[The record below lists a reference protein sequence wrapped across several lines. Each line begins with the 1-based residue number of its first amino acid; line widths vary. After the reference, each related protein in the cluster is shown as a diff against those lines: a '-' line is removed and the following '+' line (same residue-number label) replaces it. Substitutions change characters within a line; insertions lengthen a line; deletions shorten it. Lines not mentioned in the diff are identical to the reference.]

1 MKRREFITLL
11 GGAAVAFPLASRA
24 QQPTLPVIGWL
35 SGGSPVNDPGP
46 EVEAF
51 FKGLNEMGYVEGRNV
66 AIEYRHAENQYDR
79 LPALAADL
87 VRRRVAVIVAIG
99 AANSAMAAKA
109 ATATIPI
116 VFVNGVDPIKVG
128 LVPSLSRPS
137 GNVTGM
143 SYFTSTLVAKRLE
156 LLREMVPQAATATI
170 GFLTNPTN
178 LLSEGDTADIQ
189 AAARSIGQQIDVL
202 RASTVNEIDT
212 AFAAAAERHLGAL
225 LVDGDNLFNERRN
238 QMAALAARYKIPSSY
253 PTRVFAEAGGLMSYG
268 ENRRELNRQA
278 GIYVGRILKGDK
290 PSDLPVQQPT
300 RFELVVNLKAA
311 KAIGLTISE
320 SFLLRADEV
329 IE

>member
-1 MKRREFITLL
+1 MRRRDFIV
-11 GGAAVAFPLASRA
+11 GFAGAAVWPLAARA
-24 QQPTLPVIGWL
+24 QQSAMPVIGWL
-35 SGGSPVNDPGP
+35 NSGSPVNNRGP
-46 EVEAF
+46 ELEPF

-79 LPALAADL
+79 LPALAAEL
-87 VRRRVAVIVAIG
+87 VRRRVAVIVAVG
-99 AANSAMAAKA
+99 NANSAMAAKA

-116 VFVNGVDPIKVG
+116 VFLNGSDPIKVG
-128 LVPSLSRPS
+128 LVPSLSRPG
-137 GNVTGM
+137 GNVTGI

-156 LLREMVPQAATATI
+156 LLREIVHRAATATI

-178 LLSEGDTADIQ
+178 LISEGDTADMQ
-189 AAARSIGQQIDVL
+189 AAARSIGQQINVL
-202 RASTVNEIDT
+202 RASTVNEIDA

-225 LVDGDNLFNERRN
+225 LVDGDNLFNQRRD
-238 QMAALAARYKIPSSY
+238 QMTALAARYKIPSSY
-253 PTRVFAEAGGLMSYG
+253 PNRVFTEAGGLTSYG
-268 ENRRELNRQA
+268 ENRLEPNRQA

-300 RFELVVNLKAA
+300 KFELLVNLKAA
-311 KAIGLTISE
+311 KAIGLTIRE